1 MPPGRGRGRGRG
13 RGQEGERGRGR
24 GGRGGGRGRGG
35 GVDGASS
42 QNRQL
47 AHKGHVVR
55 VFNEKRFGFIKPDSA
70 IPDLEEGK
78 EIFFHFDNVVSGGLQ
93 IVRNDIVE
101 FTLGKKQSDKGP
113 SVFRGCLIQGRRRDA
128 EQVTEYLER
137 VDNILL
143 SDKGSV
149 GNIADSVESNGT
161 KPEDRLGVLSC
172 MASWKCVVESIESRE
187 NVLNLVSVCL
197 TLDSQASTMKEHFRK
212 LIHVIA
218 FSSMLDAKQGALAR
232 FIDQAIHTADDY
244 DIHMIQNFLNMTVK
258 CVPEKTRAVV
268 QLIQPF
274 TEIQGAANYFYDL
287 LKIISTGTAS
297 CVEDL
302 DWNEIPLVPSSEEME
317 TPSKA
322 LDLQPIKREGAYSS
336 TFEYLETHFRLLR
349 ADCFDSLKKGVTD
362 LLNGKLDKRDM
373 NVYYDLHVIGLNVSR
388 QNHLCLAV
396 KLRSQDK
403 KVNWDKTNKLMF
415 GNLLGL
421 SRSGQ
426 FDDIIW
432 ATVAS
437 REHLKTQQVVMLE
450 LCSEINT
457 LSDADTIQTLFSF
470 QGRGM
475 AVESPTYYRAYG
487 PILKALQKQDPDS
500 LSFKDELVNL
510 KQPTAAD
517 FITSQSTVKI
527 SPILSEDVLSRVEE
541 SSLTQRLRSLTSGS
555 LSSHTIFDESQD
567 KAIAETLKHKIGI
580 VQGPPGT
587 GKTFI
592 GIKLTEI
599 LLSLSTKPSG
609 PILVLTYK
617 NHALDEFVKALIEA
631 GCENI
636 IRVGGSSKDPTLNS
650 RNLNSKEREEKTS
663 KALLQQIRQA
673 QQELSEAEDEVKDA
687 FAKLSKARILSLESF
702 VSFVNGKQLADFLML
717 CPWQFGFRG
726 PQKKQLAA
734 SKSAQV
740 RMITAG
746 LSYEDIKKA
755 AENSTGSELQ
765 TVISEA
771 LDLWKPNPAS
781 VKTFEQSLS
790 TALNWMSHDAAFR
803 NDDQNEDVDSGD
815 EKEVADK
822 QNERMAAMNDGRSI
836 NLNHMLR
843 FDSAASQDD
852 IKLFSCAPELLQNL
866 PTGVFNSI
874 RDLWKLKEEDKIKLV
889 QCMIFENFQ
898 KASENFKEKLIV
910 FEQFCSAHEELRNQ
924 HKADILK
931 RSSVVAMTI
940 TGASINYDLLQ
951 QLQPSIVLVEE
962 AAELL
967 ESQLVAA
974 LGSWT
979 KQLILIGDHK
989 QLRPSVECYTL
1000 ARDYNMDLSMME
1012 RLILNGFK
1020 YSTLL
1025 KQNRMRPEFAGLL
1038 KDIYPHLQSNLERVG
1053 KNEAP
1058 SCIAHSMY
1066 FWHHDDKE
1074 TEARS
1079 FINEA
1084 EAARAMKLALFLV
1097 QQGTEP
1103 RKITILAAYLGQ
1115 TSFIRKQMRAIEK
1128 SYVTD
1133 EENKIIVHTIDNYQG
1148 DENDVVIVS
1157 LVRSNEK
1164 GNIGFLKLLNRRCV
1178 AQSRAKCGLYFVGN
1192 FSTFQKN
1199 ENWNFLLEHM
1209 YHKGLVGRSITLVCP
1224 KHAQSTK
1231 NATTAKDIDLG
1242 TFCTVICGGSRTC
1255 GHQCNSPCQPP
1266 HAHDV
1271 CQIPCRN
1278 PCEKCRGLCKKNC
1291 LPGHSHVMCDRV
1303 IDVPLQCLHSV
1314 KMKCSEDVSA
1324 IVCTEN
1330 VSFVKQ
1336 PCRHMN
1342 RKMCYENADDISCSE
1357 ACPKVYPCGH
1367 HCFRKC
1373 GEECK
1378 PKECK
1383 DCKRI
1388 EAERAKREAEK
1399 QKKLRE
1405 MRDAEVKKQIEEVKK
1420 KIAQAPTREELLK
1433 TGSTASE
1440 YLDIEDRVLKY
1451 IQPGHRWFPEVTK
1464 IEKVTNYK
1472 LEKNWLQAKT
1482 FMQDPD
1488 SRSELK
1494 FHGTTEDAIAN
1505 IIKDG
1510 FRLPTQP
1517 GMYGKG
1523 IYFASDSSKSAQAIY
1538 TKGSDMLLLC
1548 DVLIGK
1554 TMTVDS
1560 PRSDMTA
1567 TKLRAQQFDSVF
1579 AKRGTKG
1586 QGGVLFDEFVVFS
1599 PDQALPKYIIHYNK
1613 QNSMIVAK
1621 AAAIPPPSAGY
1632 ACYRLKQTRS
1642 VNTSD
1647 PLEIHYRIAESQ
1659 FLRLMNITGKKRK
1672 IISIHYHQNP
1682 ALEASFKKKKREF
1695 KQKYPP
1701 QPPVGGLSQSD
1712 IHAPIY
1718 AFHGTKAASVQGIM
1732 KSNFDM
1738 TRISQNTGNPGQY
1751 GAGIYFSELPETCM
1765 HYGSSLILCQVLP
1778 GKCMDV
1784 TGKNVKGQP
1793 LIHGFDSHGAHPTK
1807 DGHFQIM
1814 VVFNKDQILPCYSIE
1829 SVEEK

>member
-1 MPPGRGRGRGRG
+1 MPPGRGRGRGR
-13 RGQEGERGRGR
+13 
-24 GGRGGGRGRGG
+24 RGGGRGLGG
-35 GVDGASS
+35 GRFADGAPS
-42 QNRQL
+42 QNKQSALR
-47 AHKGHVVR
+47 GHVVK
-55 VFNEKRFGFIKPDSA
+55 VFNEKRFGFIKPENV
-70 IPDLEEGK
+70 IPELEEVK
-78 EIFFHFDNVVSGGLQ
+78 EIFFHFDNIVSGGLQ
-93 IVRNDIVE
+93 ILRNDVIE
-101 FTLGKKQSDKGP
+101 FSLGKKQSEKGP
-113 SVFRGCLIQGRRRDA
+113 SVFRGCLVQGKRRDA
-128 EQVTEYLER
+128 EQITKYLER
-137 VDNILL
+137 VDGILV
-143 SDKGSV
+143 SDTGSV
-149 GNIADSVESNGT
+149 GNIAESTESNGP
-161 KPEDRLGVLSC
+161 KPEDRLSVLSC

-187 NVLNLVSVCL
+187 NVLNLMLVCL
-197 TLDSQASTMKEHFRK
+197 TMDSQKSTMKEHFRK
-212 LIHVIA
+212 LIHLIA
-218 FSSMLDAKQGALAR
+218 FSRMLDAKQGTLTR
-232 FIDQAIHTADDY
+232 FIDKAILSGNDN
-244 DIHMIQNFLNMTVK
+244 DINMVQTFLNMIVRY
-258 CVPEKTRAVV
+258 VPEKTRAVV
-268 QLIQPF
+268 KLIEPF
-274 TEIQGAANYFYDL
+274 KEMQGAVTYFYDL
-287 LKIISTGTAS
+287 LKIISTGTTS

-336 TFEYLETHFRLLR
+336 TFEYLETQFRLLR

-373 NVYYDLHVIGLNVSR
+373 NVYYNVHVVGLNVSR
-388 QNHLCLAV
+388 QSHLCLAV
-396 KLRSQDK
+396 KLKSQDK

-415 GNLLGL
+415 GNLLCL

-437 REHLKTQQVVMLE
+437 REYLKTQQIVMLE
-450 LCSEINT
+450 LCSEVNT
-457 LSDADTIQTLFSF
+457 LSDADTIQMLTSF

-510 KQPTAAD
+510 KPPTSAD
-517 FITSQSTVKI
+517 FITSQSTVNV
-527 SPILSEDVLSRVEE
+527 SPFLLEGLRSRVKE
-541 SSLTQRLRSLTSGS
+541 SSLTQDLTNLTSGR
-555 LSSHTIFDESQD
+555 LSCHTIFDESQD
-567 KAIAETLKHKIGI
+567 EAIAETLKYKIGI

-617 NHALDEFVKALIEA
+617 NHALDEFVKALFEA

-636 IRVGGSSKDPTLNS
+636 VRVGGGSKDPMLNS
-650 RNLNSKEREEKTS
+650 CNLNAKEREEKKS
-663 KALLQQIRQA
+663 KALLQQIDQVR
-673 QQELSEAEDEVKDA
+673 QELSAAEDEVKDA
-687 FAKLSKARILSLESF
+687 FAKLNKARILSLQSF
-702 VSFVNGKQLADFLML
+702 VSFLNGKQLLDFLL
-717 CPWQFGFRG
+717 QCPWQSKFKG
-726 PQKKQLAA
+726 PHKKQQVDL
-734 SKSAQV
+734 KIAQV
-740 RMITAG
+740 KMITAG
-746 LSYEDIKKA
+746 FSYDDIKNA
-755 AENSTGSELQ
+755 VENSTGTDLQ

-771 LDLWKPNPAS
+771 LDLWRPDPGS
-781 VKTFEQSLS
+781 VKIFERSLS
-790 TALNWMSHDAAFR
+790 TALNWMSHDAALG
-803 NDDQNEDVDSGD
+803 NDEQSEEVDSGD
-815 EKEVADK
+815 EKEIEDK

-836 NLNHMLR
+836 NLNQLLR
-843 FDSAASQDD
+843 FDSAASEDD
-852 IKLFSCAPELLQNL
+852 IKLFSCAPELLQSL
-866 PTGVFNSI
+866 PTGFFNSI
-874 RDLWKLKEEDKIKLV
+874 RDLWKLRKEDKIKLV
-889 QCMIFENFQ
+889 QCMIFEDYQ
-898 KASENFKEKLIV
+898 KASKNFKERLV
-910 FEQFCSAHEELRNQ
+910 AFEQLCNAHEELRNQ
-924 HKADILK
+924 HKAEILA

-989 QLRPSVECYTL
+989 QLRPSVESYTL

-1012 RLILNGFK
+1012 RLILNDFK
-1020 YSTLL
+1020 YATLL
-1025 KQNRMRPEFAGLL
+1025 KQNRMRPEFAELL
-1038 KDIYPHLQSNLERVG
+1038 MDIYPNLQSNLDRVG

-1079 FINEA
+1079 FVNEA

-1103 RKITILAAYLGQ
+1103 RKITILSAYQGQ

-1128 SYVTD
+1128 QYVTD

-1192 FSTFQKN
+1192 VLTFL
-1199 ENWNFLLEHM
+1199 ENGNWGFLLTNM
-1209 YHKGLVGRSITLVCP
+1209 YDKKLVGKSITLVCP
-1224 KHAQSTK
+1224 KHPQSKK
-1231 NATTAKDIDLG
+1231 NATTARDIDLG
-1242 TFCTVICGGSRTC
+1242 TFCTVICGGHRTC
-1255 GHQCNSPCQPP
+1255 GHQCDSPCQPP

-1271 CQIPCRN
+1271 CNKSCQR
-1278 PCEKCRGLCKKNC
+1278 PCEKCKGFCKKNC
-1291 LPGHSHVMCDRV
+1291 LPLHPHVMCQRV
-1303 IDVPLQCLHSV
+1303 IDIKLKCLHSV
-1314 KMKCSEDVSA
+1314 KMKCSEDASD
-1324 IVCTEN
+1324 IICTEI

-1336 PCRHMN
+1336 PCGHSN
-1342 RKMCYENADDISCSE
+1342 QKMCYENQHGISCSKP
-1357 ACPKVYPCGH
+1357 CPKVYPCGH
-1367 HCFRKC
+1367 PCFRKC
-1373 GEECK
+1373 GEDCK
-1378 PKECK
+1378 PAECQ
-1383 DCKRI
+1383 DCRRI
-1388 EAERAKREAEK
+1388 EVERAKQEAEK

-1405 MRDAEVKKQIEEVKK
+1405 MRKAEVKKQIEEIKK
-1420 KIAQAPTREELLK
+1420 KIDETPTREELLN
-1433 TGSTASE
+1433 TGATASE
-1440 YLDIEDRVLKY
+1440 YLDIEDRVIKY
-1451 IQPGHRWFPEVTK
+1451 IQPGHKWFPVVTK

-1482 FMQDPD
+1482 LMQDPD
-1488 SRSELK
+1488 SRNELK
-1494 FHGTTEDAIAN
+1494 FHGTTEDAIAS
-1505 IIKDG
+1505 IIQDG
-1510 FRLPTQP
+1510 FRLPANP

-1523 IYFASDSSKSAQAIY
+1523 IYFASDSSKSAQRIY

-1567 TKLRAQQFDSVF
+1567 TKLKAQQFDSVF
-1579 AKRGTKG
+1579 AKRGTKV
-1586 QGGVLFDEFVVFS
+1586 QGGVLYDEFVVFS
-1599 PDQALPKYIIHYNK
+1599 PDQALPRYIIHYK
-1613 QNSMIVAK
+1613 IQNSMVVAK
-1621 AAAIPPPSAGY
+1621 TAAIPPPSAGY
-1632 ACYRLKQTRS
+1632 ACHKLKQSRS

-1647 PLEIHYRIAESQ
+1647 PLETHYRIAESQ

-1672 IISIHYHQNP
+1672 IISIHYHQNS
-1682 ALEASFKKKKREF
+1682 ALETSFKKKKMEF
-1695 KQKYPP
+1695 KKKYPP
-1701 QPPVGGLSQSD
+1701 QPPTAGAASQSE
-1712 IHAPIY
+1712 IHAPIF
-1718 AFHGTKAASVQGIM
+1718 AFHGTQAASVQGIM

-1738 TRISQNTGNPGQY
+1738 ARISQNTGNPGQY
-1751 GAGIYFSELPETCM
+1751 GAGIYFSEVPETCM
-1765 HYGSSLILCQVLP
+1765 HYGSSLVLCQVLP

-1784 TGKNVKGQP
+1784 TGLNVKGQP
-1793 LIHGFDSHGAHPTK
+1793 LIQGFDSHGAHPTK
-1807 DGHFQIM
+1807 DGRFQIL

-1829 SVEEK
+1829 SVEDK